1 METNERALTEGQ
13 RNKLNGV
20 KAPIGTTDIRSF
32 DRALWIMQET
42 GYFDD
47 ANNGRFTVHYS
58 PSSTEIRYI
67 NTICRLINFNRN
79 GNTD

>member
-1 METNERALTEGQ
+1 MERQLTETQ
-13 RNKLNGV
+13 RKVLNNI
-20 KAPIGTTDIRSF
+20 KAPIDTTDINSF

-47 ANNGRFTVHYS
+47 SNNGRFTVHYS

-67 NTICRLINFNRN
+67 NTICKMAGFNRH
-79 GNTD
+79 GLITA